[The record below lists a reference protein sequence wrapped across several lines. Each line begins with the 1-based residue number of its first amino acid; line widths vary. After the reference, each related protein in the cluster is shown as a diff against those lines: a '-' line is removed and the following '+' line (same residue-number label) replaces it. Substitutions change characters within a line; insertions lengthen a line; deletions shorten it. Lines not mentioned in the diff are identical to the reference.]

1 MRIRDATD
9 KDLGRTHCA
18 DVNNYVVMSVVDY
31 DAIEPMVEVTNM
43 MTGKKYT
50 ESINTPSYMSASS
63 EAYWSHVMGI
73 ISSIISFVL
82 TFNYWFWA
90 ILALIVYPPLGIG
103 MLALGVVGSIAN

>member
-1 MRIRDATD
+1 
-9 KDLGRTHCA
+9 
-18 DVNNYVVMSVVDY
+18 
-31 DAIEPMVEVTNM
+31 
-43 MTGKKYT
+43 
-50 ESINTPSYMSASS
+50 
-63 EAYWSHVMGI
+63 MGI